1 MMFYKK
7 KINVGTWA
15 KEIMETLYLPI
26 KKMAFHHVTQQPC
39 KKILH
44 FFFSVNFHIL
54 VTKKKMKKEKEKRP
68 TWFL

>member
-1 MMFYKK
+1 
-7 KINVGTWA
+7 
-15 KEIMETLYLPI
+15 METLYLPI

-68 TWFL
+68 T

>member
-1 MMFYKK
+1 
-7 KINVGTWA
+7 
-15 KEIMETLYLPI
+15 METLYLPI

-54 VTKKKMKKEKEKRP
+54 VTKKKMKKEKEKRKRKKANVIFIKACAKP
-68 TWFL
+68 